1 MRSKDKQEMLKEH
14 KVFRVFKALQSK
26 DKQVTLK
33 VLSVVQDFKVSK
45 VPKEHLVFKDKQEN
59 LKVLQVTQDFRVLKV
74 LKEHLVFRGKQENLK
89 VPLEAPDFKV
99 FKVFKVLQS
108 KVKLVNPKVLLVLKV
123 TLGWLEI
130 LVLKEHLVFKDK
142 QVMHKDFRVCKDY
155 KV

>member
-1 MRSKDKQEMLKEH
+1 M
-14 KVFRVFKALQSK
+14 
-26 DKQVTLK
+26 
-33 VLSVVQDFKVSK
+33 
-45 VPKEHLVFKDKQEN
+45 
-59 LKVLQVTQDFRVLKV
+59 
-74 LKEHLVFRGKQENLK
+74 
-89 VPLEAPDFKV
+89 

>member
-1 MRSKDKQEMLKEH
+1 MLKEPL
-14 KVFRVFKALQSK
+14 VI
-26 DKQVTLK
+26 
-33 VLSVVQDFKVSK
+33 QDFKDLRVL
-45 VPKEHLVFKDKQEN
+45 KEHLVSRDKLEMH
-59 LKVLQVTQDFRVLKV
+59 KALQVTQDFKVSKV

-89 VPLEAPDFKV
+89 VLLEAPDFKV